1 MGFGKLNL
9 RERPHDMPTK
19 QAAAAVGVQL
29 GEQLFMKAAQLLF
42 VVAQLLLAVGA
53 GEGAVRVLVE
63 AFGVHEIVQ
72 LPADEQK
79 QAQGDKA
86 LGVGIIHHEQ
96 RREHHYIVPVVYPA
110 GIAALVLHQPCLER
124 AEEQDADHVAHRVE
138 DRQQHHDAPIE
149 DALHIQPDEQQV
161 RQRPEDDDRDGAFI

>member
-1 MGFGKLNL
+1 MLIK
-9 RERPHDMPTK
+9 
-19 QAAAAVGVQL
+19 AL
-29 GEQLFMKAAQLLF
+29 GM
-42 VVAQLLLAVGA
+42 
-53 GEGAVRVLVE
+53 
-63 AFGVHEIVQ
+63 HEIVQ

-86 LGVGIIHHEQ
+86 LGIWVIHHEQ

-149 DALHIQPDEQQV
+149 DALPIQPDEQQV